1 MVSAIRMQIRAG
13 TYGRDSDL
21 ANFAKFVDKVYLPFA
36 REHHAH
42 SAHDEFRCQTLKEE
56 FGKLRLRD
64 ITTMRVES
72 FINKRLK
79 TTTVRVDK
87 DAKGKKTP
95 KPRSPTTVRKEV
107 TLLSQIF
114 NMARTERLVTENPCD
129 FIRKAVK
136 KKIPARRKRERFL
149 SLPEEALLLP
159 QLVGR
164 REHLLTAFRLA
175 PWTGMRRGE
184 ILRLRRSDLNLS
196 GVTVIREVGG
206 QKYEV
211 PAGWLFVERSKNG
224 KPRAIPMAGK
234 VRVILESL
242 GDDATRGG
250 FLFESPVGGKAM
262 TDIKTGF
269 TNAVRASGLRN
280 LTFHDLRHTWPTRAE
295 ELGVPRAVRRDILG
309 HSPVTMTD
317 SYTHSSYEARERA
330 VELVAAYGETETN
343 EKYVKNAER
352 PTPWLASRTA

>member
-1 MVSAIRMQIRAG
+1 
-13 TYGRDSDL
+13 
-21 ANFAKFVDKVYLPFA
+21 
-36 REHHAH
+36 
-42 SAHDEFRCQTLKEE
+42 
-56 FGKLRLRD
+56 
-64 ITTMRVES
+64 
-72 FINKRLK
+72 
-79 TTTVRVDK
+79 
-87 DAKGKKTP
+87 
-95 KPRSPTTVRKEV
+95 
-107 TLLSQIF
+107 
-114 NMARTERLVTENPCD
+114 
-129 FIRKAVK
+129 
-136 KKIPARRKRERFL
+136 
-149 SLPEEALLLP
+149 
-159 QLVGR
+159 
-164 REHLLTAFRLA
+164 
-175 PWTGMRRGE
+175 
-184 ILRLRRSDLNLS
+184 
-196 GVTVIREVGG
+196 
-206 QKYEV
+206 V